1 MKLHYLMLLLF
12 SVTVISCSK
21 DKDLDDPNTSIANP
35 DGTITV
41 NIDSNGNGVSP
52 CEMSSF
58 YLISGNFTSDRDDYG
73 SGNWTFADM
82 GKMKGLGNVRAIPE
96 SGFASKVAATE
107 GHGYVGRYGSGR
119 SSKYVRIF
127 VQEYKETEEVD
138 ICKIQYQCP
147 FEPTELKFSADTLN
161 FAKEGGEQ
169 TITIKTS
176 TSDWEYEKSY
186 SSNWFFLE
194 KDDNKLNVTVLK
206 NEYAIKRQGII
217 TIYANEKK
225 ENIVIKQEAGD
236 PILEVEKSVMN
247 VSYANDYYS
256 ININSNTNL
265 MVGTDVAWIEASY
278 DLIYDYDRI
287 YGRLEFETYYNN
299 TENPREG
306 IIKVSTINTDPI
318 ITKEVK
324 VVQEEGHKL
333 YLEIEQSVINV
344 SYNND
349 KYNIINF
356 NSNADLIFDTD
367 VSWIRLV
374 YNMFKELE
382 FTVSTNYNKASREG
396 IITISTANTY
406 PAITKEVKIIQ
417 EGN

>member
-1 MKLHYLMLLLF
+1 
-12 SVTVISCSK
+12 
-21 DKDLDDPNTSIANP
+21 
-35 DGTITV
+35 
-41 NIDSNGNGVSP
+41 
-52 CEMSSF
+52 MSSF

-176 TSDWEYEKSY
+176 TSDWEFEKSY

-206 NEYAIKRQGII
+206 NEYAIKRQGVI

-225 ENIVIKQEAGD
+225 ENIIIKQEAGD
-236 PILEVEKSVMN
+236 PILEVGKPVVN
-247 VSYANDYYS
+247 VSYGEDYYS
-256 ININSNTNL
+256 INISSNADL
-265 MVGTDVAWIEASY
+265 KIDTDVSWIRAV
-278 DLIYDYDRI
+278 YDRI
-287 YGRLEFETYYNN
+287 YGRLEFAVYYNKN
-299 TENPREG
+299 ETPREG
-306 IIKVSTINTDPI
+306 IITVSTINTNPI
-318 ITKEVK
+318 ITKEIK
-324 VVQEEGHKL
+324 VVQEGFKAF
-333 YLEIEQSVINV
+333 LEVEHTTLNVGYNRYNGYIEV
-344 SYNND
+344 
-349 KYNIINF
+349 
-356 NSNADLIFDTD
+356 NSNAE
-367 VSWIRLV
+367 W
-374 YNMFKELE
+374 
-382 FTVSTNYNKASREG
+382 KAE
-396 IITISTANTY
+396 AN
-406 PAITKEVKIIQ
+406 VF
-417 EGN
+417 

>member
-176 TSDWEYEKSY
+176 TSDWEFEKSY

-206 NEYAIKRQGII
+206 NEYAIKRQGVI

-225 ENIVIKQEAGD
+225 ENIIIKQEAGD
-236 PILEVEKSVMN
+236 PILEVGKPVVN
-247 VSYANDYYS
+247 VSYGEDYYS
-256 ININSNTNL
+256 INISSNADL
-265 MVGTDVAWIEASY
+265 KIDTDVSWIRAV
-278 DLIYDYDRI
+278 YDRI
-287 YGRLEFETYYNN
+287 YGRLEFAVYYNKN
-299 TENPREG
+299 ETPREG
-306 IIKVSTINTDPI
+306 IITVSTINTNPI
-318 ITKEVK
+318 ITKEIK
-324 VVQEEGHKL
+324 VVQEGFKAF
-333 YLEIEQSVINV
+333 LEVEHTTLNVGYNRYNGYIEV
-344 SYNND
+344 
-349 KYNIINF
+349 
-356 NSNADLIFDTD
+356 NSNAEWKAEANVF
-367 VSWIRLV
+367 WINGITNW
-374 YNMFKELE
+374 YKGFE
-382 FTVSTNYNKASREG
+382 FITNSNSNEEPREG
-396 IITISTANTY
+396 IITISTTNTN
-406 PAITKEVKIIQ
+406 PTVTKEVKIIQ
-417 EGN
+417 AGY